1 MIIRSMKALV
11 MVHSELDFP
20 IRKGF
25 YRGLRS
31 LCCCHFNFR
40 QCGLQ
45 YHTPSVLKYK
55 VFKQF

>member
-11 MVHSELDFP
+11 MVHSELDFA

-25 YRGLRS
+25 YRGLS
-31 LCCCHFNFR
+31 AAVSFNFS

-45 YHTPSVLKYK
+45 YHTPSILKYK
-55 VFKQF
+55 ASKKF

>member
-31 LCCCHFNFR
+31 LCCRFNFR

-45 YHTPSVLKYK
+45 YHTPSVFKYK
-55 VFKQF
+55 VSKQF